1 MFGWALGFGVAGALA
16 GAGFRQLAL
25 GVRPHVERRV
35 MLLTPIAGLLV
46 GGLAVLF
53 AEVTGESS
61 SNVLF
66 SGQFQL
72 PELVSQSSS
81 WSTGALL
88 LLMMCKGLA
97 YSISL
102 GSFRGGPVFGAMF
115 IGAAAGILGSHFP
128 GLPLT
133 PAVAMGIG
141 ATCCS
146 MLRLPLTATLLA
158 TLLLGTNGVNVM
170 PLVIVAVLVAY
181 VLTARLTPVAKPV

>member
-1 MFGWALGFGVAGALA
+1 
-16 GAGFRQLAL
+16 
-25 GVRPHVERRV
+25 

-88 LLMMCKGLA
+88 LLMVCKGLA

-102 GSFRGGPVFGAMF
+102 GSFRGGPVFGRCSWRR
-115 IGAAAGILGSHFP
+115 GRILGSHFP
-128 GLPLT
+128 GVPLT

-141 ATCCS
+141 ATCWPCFAC
-146 MLRLPLTATLLA
+146 R
-158 TLLLGTNGVNVM
+158 
-170 PLVIVAVLVAY
+170 
-181 VLTARLTPVAKPV
+181 